1 MNQNTILIMGKD
13 TRLKD
18 LIKADEIGKIYWC
31 GRGLNQPQK
40 NINFIDINDCKKI
53 ISKIDLIMVDLKIEE
68 RNQCRD
74 LKELFNVILNSNLKP
89 NLKLI
94 KFDQLNNT
102 EESEEKKI
110 YQGLIEN
117 YFEGMLKLKNL
128 KSETVAIN

>member
-1 MNQNTILIMGKD
+1 MGKD